1 MRMKERRRYLAAKT
15 KWNQTDTEMRRI
27 KDSNEQAVH
36 QEAKQMSR
44 ARRRDEEY
52 KLHKQVLGK
61 KKSDEQDRTVSG
73 HRLGVCA
80 QRNPLPP
87 HDDRIS
93 NNSASASRRLIKP
106 RPARS
111 LRTSASNRRWMTK

>member
-44 ARRRDEEY
+44 AQRRDEEY

-73 HRLGVCA
+73 QRLG
-80 QRNPLPP
+80 
-87 HDDRIS
+87 
-93 NNSASASRRLIKP
+93 
-106 RPARS
+106 S
-111 LRTSASNRRWMTK
+111 LRTTKPCPSSR